1 MWPRSGILKTSK
13 RETMIDFKRLIS
25 KNILLEAKIED
36 QKIEIENLK
45 RLLRRNRNMLTR
57 FMKINKSLSDTM
69 IKLEK
74 LDIPEVE
81 EVLTNS

>member
-1 MWPRSGILKTSK
+1 
-13 RETMIDFKRLIS
+13 MIDFKRLIS